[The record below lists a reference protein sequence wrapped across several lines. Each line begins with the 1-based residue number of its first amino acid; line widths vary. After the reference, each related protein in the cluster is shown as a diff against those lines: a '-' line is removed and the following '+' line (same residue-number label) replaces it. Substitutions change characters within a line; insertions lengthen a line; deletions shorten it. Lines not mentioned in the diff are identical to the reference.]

1 MLRKRR
7 RERERRGGGGGA
19 RGKGR
24 VRKRATRGTPREVT
38 PRGVPERD
46 ARSEGTG
53 RERRRRRRAVA
64 VRTTGLA
71 TKRLALAR
79 SNDRPIDVFDRAPRR
94 RTDGGLG
101 RRARPR
107 RAGRR
112 AGLGR
117 ARAFRR
123 GAAGGGTRRGP
134 RARAA
139 DPGEGA
145 RPGRRRC
152 GRSAAPD
159 GASGRANSQISSPP
173 VASSSRARRGAG
185 PGEREAD
192 GHARRWRT
200 GSTSRR
206 RARAPCTPGR
216 SWPNGSSP
224 ARTRRSPS
232 SRSGVTRAISPMR
245 APVCE
250 RRWTPV
256 RGPGRGSRDSFVR
269 SVAVRPNAEGG
280 GLARR
285 PGARVR
291 DWVGDGADVWRYQF
305 GSQCVGQRADEG
317 GRLRGSEPFLAN
329 HELKNFRV
337 RRHTYIPTEIRL
349 HFFRG
354 GTNVPTHLDSSPW
367 RRVDF
372 SEQPRPAT
380 STLSMR

>member
-1 MLRKRR
+1 MAAGVARR
-7 RERERRGGGGGA
+7 RWRSLDRDRTAGAHSPPRRHSEDPCGA
-19 RGKGR
+19 FGSPRSR
-24 VRKRATRGTPREVT
+24 VAASSR
-38 PRGVPERD
+38 VPPPSP
-46 ARSEGTG
+46 AAPPSN
-53 RERRRRRRAVA
+53 VSPP
-64 VRTTGLA
+64 RTTE
-71 TKRLALAR
+71 
-79 SNDRPIDVFDRAPRR
+79 
-94 RTDGGLG
+94 
-101 RRARPR
+101 
-107 RAGRR
+107 
-112 AGLGR
+112 
-117 ARAFRR
+117 
-123 GAAGGGTRRGP
+123 
-134 RARAA
+134 AA
-139 DPGEGA
+139 DGA
-145 RPGRRRC
+145 W
-152 GRSAAPD
+152 A
-159 GASGRANSQISSPP
+159 ISSPAGSLR
-173 VASSSRARRGAG
+173 VRNEGDRG
-185 PGEREAD
+185 D
-192 GHARRWRT
+192 VHLRRWRT

-354 GTNVPTHLDSSPW
+354 GTNVPTHLEGSPW